1 MAVMRPPTAINI
13 NISSSTNAKRRIPR
27 NHNGGCQNPLAS
39 FTKGGDVCG
48 FVIEH
53 VTADTFRGLTTR
65 LNDWA
70 KYGGRR

>member
-13 NISSSTNAKRRIPR
+13 NTNAKRRIPR

-39 FTKGGDVCG
+39 FTKGADVCG

-53 VTADTFRGLTTR
+53 VTADTFRGLTR